1 MRMQNAGGSGGNVIS
16 SVRKEVKKYTA
27 LGNNSS
33 MANTVE
39 LIPLTGPG
47 AGKIPKS
54 PAPNPTLFQDTV

>member
-1 MRMQNAGGSGGNVIS
+1 MRMQNAGGSGGNVVS

-27 LGNNSS
+27 LGSDSS
-33 MANTVE
+33 MDTVE

-54 PAPNPTLFQDTV
+54 PAPNPTLFQETV